1 MVVLLV
7 ERYRMA
13 PAFKKGKN
21 LKDIL
26 VHSRLGPVNQR
37 KPVRT
42 QETIVRGTGRGVP
55 NHTSNSTQ
63 QQELLT
69 L

>member
-7 ERYRMA
+7 ERYKMA

-26 VHSRLGPVNQR
+26 VHRGLGPVNQR

-42 QETIVRGTGRGVP
+42 QETIMRGTGRGVT
-55 NHTSNSTQ
+55 NLTSNSTQ
-63 QQELLT
+63 QQELFT
-69 L
+69 